1 MFNISSKT
9 IPEEIKNFLS
19 LGKNLSVGGA
29 ARGSNNYCVV
39 EKLFSYFQTH
49 ARKNGINEE
58 NIVKLKC
65 NSTFTAMD
73 LEKTQTFDERK
84 MELKMFLRNNPD
96 LCCVNVDKSISVC
109 FIDRDTYHQ
118 KLTEIFSDDP
128 NFEIIKNYNHK
139 TEFENYNKLLS

>member
-73 LEKTQTFDERK
+73 LEKNAN
-84 MELKMFLRNNPD
+84 L
-96 LCCVNVDKSISVC
+96 
-109 FIDRDTYHQ
+109 
-118 KLTEIFSDDP
+118 
-128 NFEIIKNYNHK
+128 
-139 TEFENYNKLLS
+139 